1 MAKPAVKRC
10 ILWCMKLRT
19 NIYLE
24 EGQAVALEQAARSQ
38 GISRAELVRQLI
50 DKGMRDSAPSDV
62 EADLAAIEASFGT
75 LSDDDAVNV
84 IARGPDDRTQHL
96 HRVAARRVARR

>member
-1 MAKPAVKRC
+1 
-10 ILWCMKLRT
+10 MKLRT

-24 EGQAVALEQAARSQ
+24 EAQAVALDHAARAQ

-50 DKGMRDSAPSDV
+50 DKGIHDSVSSDL

-75 LSDDDAVNV
+75 LSHGDAVSV
-84 IARGPDDRTQHL
+84 IAREPDERARHL
-96 HRVAARRVARR
+96 DRVAKRRVARR